1 MYQKDFIMRMIEMIA
16 DLIAL
21 VLGLIKKGD
30 LAQANK
36 LLYNAY
42 RDFLKEDASFFRNM
56 PKEKLTNE
64 LLTEHNYT
72 NGHLKIL
79 SELFF
84 AEGELNFAKG
94 DMETSLNYYEKSLLI
109 LEFSEESSNAFSL
122 SSEAKT
128 NLLKE
133 KIETLKCQR

>member
-30 LAQANK
+30 LPQANK
-36 LLYNAY
+36 LLDNAY
-42 RDFLKEDASFFRNM
+42 REFLKEDASFFRNM
-56 PKEKLTNE
+56 PNKKLTNE

-128 NLLKE
+128 NFLKE
-133 KIETLKCQR
+133 KIEMLKCQI